1 LSWLVLNL
9 SSQARILSPLPGSAK
24 LAAAKVMVSFAWA
37 WWGIAAAAADTAS
50 TASDANLKRVD
61 SMRVSYF

>member
-1 LSWLVLNL
+1 
-9 SSQARILSPLPGSAK
+9 
-24 LAAAKVMVSFAWA
+24 MVSFAWA